1 MINKEGHLRL
11 ETSSNFQNRLDTNI
25 QFYSTDLGTADLV
38 FNITRNGR
46 PLLVSENNATTFLI
60 MKKDDE
66 YIVDFV
72 EVVDA
77 MKGKLKYT
85 VPNQVLA
92 RPGKWTTQLY
102 IEVNNVKEPENADIA
117 TEIDFTFN
125 IKDSVINTIPAV
137 DKIKEIRTFAEFRAS
152 IMEQISAINSALE
165 DGNDYVTLMEA
176 TKTSGMKALNDRSI
190 QVINQLESNAIAYG
204 QALTDLKDEAINE
217 LDTKANKIKT
227 DVEALNKFDTA
238 NWQKAKLTDDNGKS
252 PQISFAGDIEKLHAL
267 NQGFYYGTTVP
278 IGTTYSQ
285 DWSTS
290 TAGFIEVVEHMNGT
304 LKVITFR
311 PYNSTQIFK
320 KTFYQTWGDWK
331 LVTSDMRR
339 KWLGTLGTEGSP
351 SNILS
356 LDPGLYECSIPADA
370 FSVNAPQDPNGS
382 GYIAQIDVT
391 EGAAGKRK
399 QFRLI
404 ASSRNNEY
412 RATVHTSNTNN
423 PEGQFMGWKKVQDAE
438 EYEALNSDTGWID
451 WQTKGSATKR
461 NTTDDK
467 QIKNQY
473 RIIKTNGIR
482 KAYLRFN
489 VNNLTTQEAFGSIPA
504 EYVPVEQHFIPRM
517 PVSLHPGAMLVS
529 TEGNLL
535 FYSNTQDTNWLPGH
549 YIVGEVSW
557 LID

>member
-77 MKGKLKYT
+77 MNGKLKYT
-85 VPNQVLA
+85 VPNQVLS

-102 IEVNNVKEPENADIA
+102 IEVNNKKEPQNADIV

-137 DKIKEIRTFAEFRAS
+137 DKINELRTFQEFRES
-152 IMEQISAINSALE
+152 IMTTINNINEALAN
-165 DGNDYVTLMEA
+165 GSDYVSQMEA
-176 TKTSGMKALNDRSI
+176 TKASGMKALNDRTT
-190 QVINQLESNAIAYG
+190 QVIEEITTLVGTSTQEI
-204 QALTDLKDEAINE
+204 TDLKDGAINE
-217 LDTKANKIKT
+217 LDTKANQIKN
-227 DVEALNKFDTA
+227 DVEELNQYDTT
-238 NWQKAKLTDDNGKS
+238 NWQKYKLTNDDGTSKMVSLGN
-252 PQISFAGDIEKLHAL
+252 DLEAL
-267 NQGFYYGTTVP
+267 RALKPGFYYTTSTP
-278 IGTTYSQ
+278 IGTSYST
-285 DWSTS
+285 DWSS
-290 TAGFIEVVEHMNGT
+290 ATAGYTEVFERDGVT
-304 LKVITFR
+304 KQIIFK
-311 PYNSTQIFK
+311 PYNSNQQFIMRYYNEWTGWELIN
-320 KTFYQTWGDWK
+320 
-331 LVTSDMRR
+331 SDMRR

-351 SNILS
+351 ASV
-356 LDPGLYECSIPADA
+356 LDLEPGLYECSIPADA
-370 FSVNAPQDPNGS
+370 FTVDAPQDPNGS
-382 GYIAQIDVT
+382 GYIAEIDVT

-399 QFRLI
+399 QFKLI

-412 RATVHTSNTNN
+412 RGTVHTSNTNN
-423 PEGQFMGWKKVQDAE
+423 PDGQFMGWKKVQDAE
-438 EYEALNSDTGWID
+438 EYEALNNDTGWID
-451 WQTKGSATKR
+451 WETKGTATKR

-473 RIIKTNGIR
+473 RVIRTNGVR
-482 KAYLRFN
+482 TVYLRFN

-504 EYVPVEQHFIPRM
+504 ELVPVEQHFIPRM

-557 LID
+557 LVD

>member
-38 FNITRNGR
+38 FNVTRNGR

-72 EVVDA
+72 EIVDA
-77 MKGKLKYT
+77 LNGKMKYT

-92 RPGKWTTQLY
+92 RPGQWTTQLY
-102 IEVNNVKEPENADIA
+102 IEVNNVNNPESADIA

-137 DKIKEIRTFAEFRAS
+137 DKVNEIRTFAEFRAS
-152 IMEQISAINSALE
+152 IMEQISAINTALA

-176 TKTSGMKALNDRSI
+176 TKTSGMKALNDRSA
-190 QVINQLESNAIAYG
+190 QVISEINTLVDTSKQE
-204 QALTDLKDEAINE
+204 LTDLKDSSITE
-217 LDTKANKIKT
+217 LDTKATQIKA
-227 DVEALNKFDTA
+227 DVEALNKYDTT
-238 NWQKAKLTDDNGKS
+238 NWQKSKITNDDGTS
-252 PQISFAGDIEKLHAL
+252 QIIGLGGDLEAL
-267 NQGFYYGTTVP
+267 RALKPGFYYTTTTP
-278 IGTTYSQ
+278 IGITYST
-285 DWSTS
+285 DWASS
-290 TAGFIEVVEHMNGT
+290 SAGYTEVYERDGVT
-304 LKVITFR
+304 KQIIFR
-311 PYNSTQIFK
+311 PYNSNQQFIMRYYNEWTG
-320 KTFYQTWGDWK
+320 WER
-331 LVTSDMRR
+331 VNPDMRR

-351 SNILS
+351 ASVLS

-370 FSVNAPQDPNGS
+370 FTVDAPQDPNGG
-382 GYIAQIDVT
+382 GYVAQIDVT
-391 EGAAGKRK
+391 EGSAGKRK

-404 ASSRNNEY
+404 ASSKNNEY
-412 RATVHTSNTNN
+412 RGTVHTSNTSN
-423 PEGQFMGWKKVQDAE
+423 PNGQFMGWKKVQDAE
-438 EYEALNSDTGWID
+438 EYESLNSDTGWID
-451 WQTKGSATKR
+451 WDTLNSATKR

-467 QIKNQY
+467 QLKCQY
-473 RIIKTNGIR
+473 RVVKTNGIR
-482 KAYLRFN
+482 RVHLRFN
-489 VNNLTTQEAFGSIPA
+489 VNNLTTQTAFGSIPS
-504 EYVPVEQHFIPRM
+504 ELVPVEQHFIPRM

-529 TEGNLL
+529 TEGNLI
-535 FYSNTQDTNWLPGH
+535 FYSNTNDTNWLPGH

>member
-38 FNITRNGR
+38 FNLTRNGR

-190 QVINQLESNAIAYG
+190 QVIDQLESNAIAYG

-238 NWQKAKLTDDNGKS
+238 NWQKYKLTQDNGDRIRVSDIDPITLSTGYYQAWRVKNAPVGS
-252 PQISFAGDIEKLHAL
+252 DTSGSYWNIDVTTAYDNVKQIKAVLSYTGDIYTKNIHKGVD
-267 NQGFYYGTTVP
+267 QG
-278 IGTTYSQ
+278 
-285 DWSTS
+285 
-290 TAGFIEVVEHMNGT
+290 
-304 LKVITFR
+304 
-311 PYNSTQIFK
+311 
-320 KTFYQTWGDWK
+320 WK
-331 LVTSDMRR
+331 PLGNNPNTRES
-339 KWLGTLGTEGSP
+339 LGTIGSEGNKYN
-351 SNILS
+351 NILT
-356 LDPGLYECSIPADA
+356 LPPGKYECSIPADA

-382 GYIAQIDVT
+382 GYIAEIDVT
-391 EGAAGKRK
+391 ESANGRK
-399 QFRLI
+399 QFKLI
-404 ASSRNNEY
+404 ASARNSEY
-412 RATVHTSNTNN
+412 RATIHTDNRFT
-423 PEGQFMGWKKVQDAE
+423 GWKKVQDAE

-451 WQTKGSATKR
+451 WNTKGSATKR

-467 QIKNQY
+467 QIKCQY
-473 RIIKTNGIR
+473 RIIKTNGVR
-482 KAYLRFN
+482 RAHLRFN

-517 PVSLHPGAMLVS
+517 PVSLHPGALLVS

-535 FYSNTQDTNWLPGH
+535 FFSNTQDTNWLPGH

>member
-11 ETSSNFQNRLDTNI
+11 DTSSNFQNRLDTNI

-38 FNITRNGR
+38 FNLTRNER

-72 EVVDA
+72 EVVDP

-102 IEVNNVKEPENADIA
+102 IEVNNVNNPGNADIA

-165 DGNDYVTLMEA
+165 DGNDYVTLMES
-176 TKTSGMKALNDRSI
+176 TKTSGMKALNDRSA
-190 QVINQLESNAIAYG
+190 QVIQEITTLVNSSKKE
-204 QALTDLKDEAINE
+204 LTDLKDEAINE

-238 NWQKAKLTDDNGKS
+238 NWQKHKLTNDDGIVR
-252 PQISFAGDIEKLHAL
+252 QINQVDLANPDEYFTKTEYVYLTQAINAPAGENANAFVSVVFRSGGYATL
-267 NQGFYYGTTVP
+267 
-278 IGTTYSQ
+278 TYK
-285 DWSTS
+285 
-290 TAGFIEVVEHMNGT
+290 A
-304 LKVITFR
+304 
-311 PYNSTQIFK
+311 YNSDKIFMK
-320 KTFYQTWGDWK
+320 RRVNNPTWTDWVPLNPDTNK
-331 LVTSDMRR
+331 R
-339 KWLGTLGTEGSP
+339 KWLGTLGQEG
-351 SNILS
+351 NIYNDVLK
-356 LDPGLYECSIPADA
+356 LPGGKYECTIPADA
-370 FSVNAPQDPNGS
+370 FSVNAPQDPNGGS
-382 GYIAQIDVT
+382 YIAEIDVT
-391 EGAAGKRK
+391 EAENSRK
-399 QFRLI
+399 QFKLL
-404 ASSRNNEY
+404 SNYRNNEY
-412 RATVHTSNTNN
+412 RATVHTPNASNPNGVFT
-423 PEGQFMGWKKVQDAE
+423 GWKKVQDAE

-467 QIKNQY
+467 QIKCQY
-473 RIIKTNGIR
+473 RIIKTNGVR
-482 KAYLRFN
+482 RAHLRFN

-517 PVSLHPGAMLVS
+517 PVSLHPGALLVS

-535 FYSNTQDTNWLPGH
+535 FFANTQDTNWLPGH

-557 LID
+557 LVD

>member
-77 MKGKLKYT
+77 MNGKLKYT

-190 QVINQLESNAIAYG
+190 QVIDQLESNAIAYG

-238 NWQKAKLTDDNGKS
+238 NWQKAKLTQDNGQL
-252 PQISFAGDIEKLHAL
+252 QIISLADDVEKMHAL
-267 NQGFYYGTTVP
+267 TTGFYYTTTTP
-278 IGTTYSQ
+278 IVGIGA
-285 DWSTS
+285 TS
-290 TAGFIEVVEHMNGT
+290 TAGFLEVFERNGGI
-304 LKVITFR
+304 LKRITFR
-311 PYNSTQIFK
+311 PYNSTQVWVK
-320 KTFYQTWGDWK
+320 RFYNTWSDWERVNPEDYK
-331 LVTSDMRR
+331 R
-339 KWLGTLGTEGSP
+339 KWLGTLGQEG
-351 SNILS
+351 NVYNDVLK
-356 LDPGLYECSIPADA
+356 LPGGKYECTIPADA
-370 FSVNAPQDPNGS
+370 FSVNAPQDPNGGS
-382 GYIAQIDVT
+382 YIAEIDVT
-391 EGAAGKRK
+391 EAENSRK
-399 QFRLI
+399 QFKLI
-404 ASSRNNEY
+404 ANSRNNEY
-412 RATVHTSNTNN
+412 RATVHTPNASNPNGVFT
-423 PEGQFMGWKKVQDAE
+423 GWKKVQDAE

>member
-77 MKGKLKYT
+77 MNGKLKYT

-190 QVINQLESNAIAYG
+190 QVIDQLESNAIAYG
-204 QALTDLKDEAINE
+204 KALTDLKDGAINE
-217 LDTKANKIKT
+217 LDTKVNKIKT

-238 NWQKAKLTDDNGKS
+238 NWQKSKITGDDGLIRQVNKADLTNPDDVFSKTEFVYVTQATGVPAGENG
-252 PQISFAGDIEKLHAL
+252 
-267 NQGFYYGTTVP
+267 NGFVKAVFRNSGYG
-278 IGTTYSQ
+278 
-285 DWSTS
+285 
-290 TAGFIEVVEHMNGT
+290 
-304 LKVITFR
+304 VITYQA
-311 PYNSTQIFK
+311 YNSDRIFIK
-320 KTFYQTWGDWK
+320 RRVNSPTWTDWVPLNPDTNK
-331 LVTSDMRR
+331 R
-339 KWLGTLGTEGSP
+339 KWLGTLGQEGNVYNDVLKLP
-351 SNILS
+351 A
-356 LDPGLYECSIPADA
+356 GKYECTIPADA
-370 FSVNAPQDPNGS
+370 FSVNAPQDPNGGS
-382 GYIAQIDVT
+382 YIAEIDVT
-391 EGAAGKRK
+391 EAENSRK
-399 QFRLI
+399 QFKLI
-404 ASSRNNEY
+404 ANSRNNEY
-412 RATVHTSNTNN
+412 RATVHTPNASNPNGVFT
-423 PEGQFMGWKKVQDAE
+423 GWKKVQDAE

>member
-77 MKGKLKYT
+77 MNGKLKYT

-102 IEVNNVKEPENADIA
+102 IEVNNVNEPENADIA

-152 IMEQISAINSALE
+152 IMEQISAINEGLANGS
-165 DGNDYVTLMEA
+165 DYVTQLEA
-176 TKTSGMKALNDRSI
+176 SKASGMKAINDRSLEI
-190 QVINQLESNAIAYG
+190 VKQLSDAETTHISAIDNA
-204 QALTDLKDEAINE
+204 TN
-217 LDTKANKIKT
+217 
-227 DVEALNKFDTA
+227 EALNDINSRYDFIKNELEDLGVSDTA
-238 NWQKAKLTDDNGKS
+238 NWQKSKLTEDDGIVRQVNQADLTNPDDVFDKTEFVYVTQSTGGPEGENGNGFVKS
-252 PQISFAGDIEKLHAL
+252 IFGNSG
-267 NQGFYYGTTVP
+267 YG
-278 IGTTYSQ
+278 IITYQ
-285 DWSTS
+285 
-290 TAGFIEVVEHMNGT
+290 A
-304 LKVITFR
+304 
-311 PYNSTQIFK
+311 YNSDKIFMKRRVNSPTWTDWVQINA
-320 KTFYQTWGDWK
+320 DPNN
-331 LVTSDMRR
+331 R
-339 KWLGTLGTEGSP
+339 KFLGTLGEEG
-351 SNILS
+351 NVYNDVLK
-356 LDPGLYECSIPADA
+356 LPGGKYECVIPADA
-370 FSVNAPQDPNGS
+370 FSVNAPLDPNGS
-382 GYIAQIDVT
+382 SYIAEIDVT
-391 EGAAGKRK
+391 ESNNSRK
-399 QFRLI
+399 QFKLI
-404 ASSRNNEY
+404 ANYRNDEY
-412 RATVHTSNTNN
+412 RATVHSANTQF
-423 PEGQFMGWKKVQDAE
+423 PDGQFTGWKKVQDAE

-529 TEGNLL
+529 TEGNLI

>member
-38 FNITRNGR
+38 FNLTRNGR

-238 NWQKAKLTDDNGKS
+238 NWQKAKLIQDNGQL
-252 PQISFAGDIEKLHAL
+252 QIISLADDLEKMHNLPT
-267 NQGFYYGTTVP
+267 GFYYTTTTP
-278 IGTTYSQ
+278 ILGIGA
-285 DWSTS
+285 TS
-290 TAGFIEVVEHMNGT
+290 TAGFLEVLERNGGI
-304 LKVITFR
+304 LKRITFR
-311 PYNSTQIFK
+311 PYNSTQVWQK
-320 KTFYQTWGDWK
+320 RFYNTWEDWERVNPEDYK
-331 LVTSDMRR
+331 R
-339 KWLGTLGTEGSP
+339 KWLGTLGQEG
-351 SNILS
+351 NVYNDVLK
-356 LDPGLYECSIPADA
+356 LPGGKYECTIPADA
-370 FSVNAPQDPNGS
+370 FSVNAPQDPNGGS
-382 GYIAQIDVT
+382 YIAEIDVT
-391 EGAAGKRK
+391 EAENSRK
-399 QFRLI
+399 QFKLI
-404 ASSRNNEY
+404 ANSRNNEY
-412 RATVHTSNTNN
+412 RATVHTPNASNPNGVFT
-423 PEGQFMGWKKVQDAE
+423 GWKKVQDAE

-467 QIKNQY
+467 QIKCQY
-473 RIIKTNGIR
+473 RIIKTNGVR
-482 KAYLRFN
+482 RAHLRFN